1 MNLRTVSLALAAG
14 YAAFTLASCSGKP
27 SGDNSASGPATP
39 SASGPT
45 VAAVSLYDGGPRAS
59 ETPVNQSLVE
69 QGEGLFK
76 TKGCSACHAFGQKL
90 TGPDLAGVTH
100 RRTAEWIEHQILHPE
115 VMAKTDPISHGLF
128 ATFALQMPNQGLT
141 PEEAKA
147 VIEHFKHK
155 DHELNEK

>member
-1 MNLRTVSLALAAG
+1 MNRRTISLALAAG
-14 YAAFTLASCSGKP
+14 YVAFVLAGCSGKSPGEDASSSTPTPSP
-27 SGDNSASGPATP
+27 SGS
-39 SASGPT
+39 T
-45 VAAVSLYDGGPRAS
+45 VAAVSLYDSGPRAF
-59 ETPVNQSLVE
+59 EAPVNQALVE

-76 TKGCSACHAFGQKL
+76 TKGCMACHAFGQKL

-100 RRTAEWIEHQILHPE
+100 RRTAEWMEHQILHPE
-115 VMAKTDPISHGLF
+115 VMTKTDPISHGMF

-141 PEEAKA
+141 PEQAKA

>member
-39 SASGPT
+39 STSGTT
-45 VAAVSLYDGGPRAS
+45 VAAVSLYDGGPRAF
-59 ETPVNQSLVE
+59 ETPVNPSLVE

-76 TKGCSACHAFGQKL
+76 TKACSACHAFGQKL

>member
-1 MNLRTVSLALAAG
+1 MNLRNVSLALAAG
-14 YAAFTLASCSGKP
+14 YVAFVLAGCSGKP
-27 SGDNSASGPATP
+27 SSDAASSSTTMP
-39 SASGPT
+39 STSGLT
-45 VAAVSLYDGGPRAS
+45 VAAVSLYDSGPRAF
-59 ETPVNQSLVE
+59 ETPVNQALVE

-100 RRTAEWIEHQILHPE
+100 RRTTPWIEHQILHPE
-115 VMAKTDPISHGLF
+115 IMTKTDPISHGLF

-155 DHELNEK
+155 DQELNQK